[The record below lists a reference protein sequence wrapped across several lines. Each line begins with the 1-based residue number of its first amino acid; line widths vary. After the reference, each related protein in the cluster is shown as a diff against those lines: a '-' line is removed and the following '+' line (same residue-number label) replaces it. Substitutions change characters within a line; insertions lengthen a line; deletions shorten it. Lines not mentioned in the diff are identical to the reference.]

1 MQNQVVTISAQI
13 PSDLDK
19 DLTELCEL
27 EERSKSFYIKK
38 ALEKYLAEK
47 RQDLAD
53 YHEAKKLYEE
63 FKKSGEKA
71 IPYEEVFVKA
81 AKKDQKKKK

>member
-1 MQNQVVTISAQI
+1 MPIQVVTISAQI
-13 PSDLDK
+13 PANLDK
-19 DLTELCEL
+19 DLTRICEI

-47 RQDLAD
+47 LQDIAD

-63 FKKSGEKA
+63 FKKSGKKA
-71 IPYEEVFVKA
+71 IPYDKI
-81 AKKDQKKKK
+81 KKKYKL

>member
-1 MQNQVVTISAQI
+1 MKNNIVTISAQI
-13 PSDLDK
+13 PSSLAK
-19 DLTELCEL
+19 ELGEICEL
-27 EERSKSFYIKK
+27 EDRSKSYYVKK

-47 RQDLAD
+47 RQDIED

-71 IPYEEVFVKA
+71 IPFEEVFKK
-81 AKKDQKKKK
+81 AKKK

>member
-1 MQNQVVTISAQI
+1 MKNNIVTISAQI
-13 PSDLDK
+13 PSSLAK
-19 DLTELCEL
+19 ELGEICEL
-27 EERSKSFYIKK
+27 EDRSKSYYVKK

-47 RQDLAD
+47 RQDIED

-71 IPYEEVFVKA
+71 IPYS
-81 AKKDQKKKK
+81 QIKKKYKL

>member
-1 MQNQVVTISAQI
+1 MKNQVVTISAQI
-13 PSDLDK
+13 PSELDK
-19 DLTELCEL
+19 DLNELCQL

-38 ALEKYLAEK
+38 ALEQYLAEK

-71 IPYEEVFVKA
+71 IPYEEVFAKA
-81 AKKDQKKKK
+81 AKKDQKNKK

>member
-1 MQNQVVTISAQI
+1 MANQVVTISAQI
-13 PSDLDK
+13 PSNFDK
-19 DLTELCEL
+19 DLTKICEL

-71 IPYEEVFVKA
+71 IPYSKI
-81 AKKDQKKKK
+81 KKKYKL